1 MFSVMSAV
9 QQPII
14 SVFRV
19 VRVMDILRVERDKVS
34 LSLFATCSLIKLSEL
49 QESMSAVKA
58 TSFITVGTAACD
70 KLLGK
75 AALIPTAHKDEE

>member
-1 MFSVMSAV
+1 MSAV

-19 VRVMDILRVERDKVS
+19 VRAMDILRIEGDKVS
-34 LSLFATCSLIKLSEL
+34 LSLLATCSLIKLSEL

-58 TSFITVGTAACD
+58 TPFIAVGTAACD

-75 AALIPTAHKDEE
+75 AALIPRAHKDEE